1 MLTIVNQDK
10 LTGTVLTT
18 STPNA
23 TITWHVSGI
32 GKHLQQY
39 IIYLTRDDNGWER
52 KVTLDRN
59 HCPKQTGKQ
68 YKLECGNYK
77 MYLYKSTMDNINNF
91 KNYLEYFI

>member
-1 MLTIVNQDK
+1 MLTIKNEDK
-10 LTGTVLTT
+10 LTGTALTGAG
-18 STPNA
+18 PDGPIA
-23 TITWHVSGI
+23 WHVSGM
-32 GKHLQQY
+32 GGSLHHY

-52 KVTLDRN
+52 KVKLDRN

-77 MYLYKSTMDNINNF
+77 IHLYKSTMENIDNF

>member
-1 MLTIVNQDK
+1 MLTIVNENN
-10 LTGTVLTT
+10 LVGTVLTT
-18 STPNA
+18 STANG

-32 GKHLQQY
+32 GKQLQHY

-52 KVTLDRN
+52 KVKLDRN

-77 MYLYKSTMDNINNF
+77 MYLYKSTMENINNF

>member
-18 STPNA
+18 STPNG

-77 MYLYKSTMDNINNF
+77 MYLYKSTMENINNF
-91 KNYLEYFI
+91 KNYLEYSI

>member
-1 MLTIVNQDK
+1 MLTIENENNLV
-10 LTGTVLTT
+10 GTILTT
-18 STPNA
+18 STANG

-32 GKHLQQY
+32 GKQLHHY

-52 KVTLDRN
+52 KVRLDRN

-68 YKLECGNYK
+68 YKLESGTYK
-77 MYLYKSTMDNINNF
+77 MYLYKSTIENMNNF

>member
-1 MLTIVNQDK
+1 MLKIENENNIV
-10 LTGTVLTT
+10 GTVLFT
-18 STPNA
+18 SGPDG

-32 GKHLQQY
+32 GKHSHHY

-52 KVTLDRN
+52 KVKLDRN

-68 YKLECGNYK
+68 YKIECGNHK
-77 MYLYKSTMDNINNF
+77 MYLYKSTMENIDNF